1 MFFAGTG
8 NSVVVCALRA
18 WFFFFIIII
27 RTWNTVLCTSHRDL
41 FSVEHGLLLLI
52 VHFAERGIQ
61 FASCFKSDEYTYLS
75 FRTRNTIRELL

>member
-1 MFFAGTG
+1 MFFAGRE
-8 NSVVVCALRA
+8 NSIVVCALRA
-18 WFFFFIIII
+18 RFFFIIIK
-27 RTWNTVLCTSHRDL
+27 TWSMVFLCASHRDL

>member
-18 WFFFFIIII
+18 WFFLFIII

-52 VHFAERGIQ
+52 VHFAELLERGIQ
-61 FASCFKSDEYTYLS
+61 FASCFKSDEYTCLS
-75 FRTRNTIRELL
+75 FTSHSTF